1 MEAAGRGLCDNRGV
15 DYGKLDAS
23 LAAEVDAPDREP
35 TARSLLVILRL
46 AHPPSG
52 AEREVLRGAGVNDDG
67 AGRTIVTASL
77 SRQQV
82 ETLSAQP
89 WVLSLALSTKRRPS

>member
-1 MEAAGRGLCDNRGV
+1 M

-23 LAAEVDAPDREP
+23 LAAEVAAPDLEP
-35 TARSLLVILRL
+35 TERGLLVTLRL
-46 AHPPSG
+46 AHPPSA
-52 AEREVLRGAGVNDDG
+52 AEQQILRDAGVNDDG

-82 ETLSAQP
+82 ETLSGQP
-89 WVLSLALSTKRRPS
+89 WVLSLALSQKRRPT

>member
-1 MEAAGRGLCDNRGV
+1 M

-23 LAAEVDAPDREP
+23 LAAQVDAQELVP
-35 TARSLLVILRL
+35 TEQGLLVILRL
-46 AHPPSG
+46 AHPPDA
-52 AEREVLRGAGVNDDG
+52 AEQEVLRGAGVDDTG

-82 ETLSAQP
+82 ETLSQQP
-89 WVLSLALSTKRRPS
+89 WVLSLALSSKRRPS